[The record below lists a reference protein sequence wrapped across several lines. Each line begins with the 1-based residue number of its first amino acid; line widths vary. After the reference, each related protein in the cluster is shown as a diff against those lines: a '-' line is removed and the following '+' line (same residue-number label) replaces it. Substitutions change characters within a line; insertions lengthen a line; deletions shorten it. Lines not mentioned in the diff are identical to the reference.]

1 MSGSSTLKRDP
12 QGKPGVIANCI
23 RDEIERFAHECH
35 GPLTEYQKNR
45 FHQLGK
51 CSRKPKRTKKGPE
64 ANPWT
69 LLQPDRRAVDQTQ
82 FWST

>member
-12 QGKPGVIANCI
+12 QGKLGAIANCI

-35 GPLTEYQKNR
+35 GPLTEYQKNP

-51 CSRKPKRTKKGPE
+51 MLKEAKENEKGPRGE
-64 ANPWT
+64 PLDPSAT
-69 LLQPDRRAVDQTQ
+69 
-82 FWST
+82 